1 MLLLLL
7 LPVAVLLPPRARAVL
22 PLPISL
28 PGEIIGGQEAR
39 PHSRPYMAFVSI
51 ETGEDGEGGSCGGF
65 LIREDVVMTAAHCNC
80 NLGDS
85 ASFKIS
91 VLLGAHN
98 VKKKREPG
106 RQKIWVRRQIP
117 HPEFNDE
124 TLEND
129 IMLLQLAKRAKRN
142 KWVKT
147 IALPHVN
154 EKVKPGIICSV
165 AGWGITEK
173 KTECTPDTLQEVD
186 VKVLDDDV
194 CLKNPNMN
202 YPGYNAS
209 TGNYSLSCS
218 HSVTRF
224 IAQGDSGGPL
234 VCGETAQGIVSWGP
248 KDEPPPGVYT
258 RVSTFIPWIEA
269 MMRKL

>member
-1 MLLLLL
+1 VQKMLLLLL
-7 LPVAVLLPPRARAVL
+7 LPVAVLLPPRARA
-22 PLPISL
+22 
-28 PGEIIGGQEAR
+28 GEYIIGGQEAR

-80 NLGDS
+80 NLG
-85 ASFKIS
+85 KIS

-209 TGNYSLSCS
+209 SMMCVGDPEDDKDSAS
-218 HSVTRF
+218 
-224 IAQGDSGGPL
+224 GDSGGPL